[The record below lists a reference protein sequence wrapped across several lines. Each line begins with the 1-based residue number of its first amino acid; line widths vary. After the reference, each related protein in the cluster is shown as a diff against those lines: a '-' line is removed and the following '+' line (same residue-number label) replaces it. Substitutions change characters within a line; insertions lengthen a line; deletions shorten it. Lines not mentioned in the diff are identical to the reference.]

1 MLERRRAPRYPVSLE
16 AEVTEV
22 ETGAKLSG
30 RTSDVSRLGCYID
43 TITPSPKG
51 TKIVVRLKHSD
62 EIFQTGAVVIYSS
75 QGLGMGVAFSNF
87 SPDQQALLD
96 GWLATVSVS

>member
-1 MLERRRAPRYPVSLE
+1 MLERRRAPRYPVSLD

-22 ETGAKLSG
+22 ETGAKLNG

-43 TITPSPKG
+43 TINTSPKG

-75 QGLGMGVAFSNF
+75 QGLGMGVAFTNF